1 MSQNSEGTI
10 NISYSRFQLL
20 VYAKVQY
27 IYFTESICLAGK
39 KKRNQLLKLLVKF
52 LRVDWLMNP
61 LKKKAC
67 YCSNLETAAT
77 IMGT

>member
-10 NISYSRFQLL
+10 NISNSRFQLL

-39 KKRNQLLKLLVKF
+39 KKKESVTKI
-52 LRVDWLMNP
+52 V
-61 LKKKAC
+61 
-67 YCSNLETAAT
+67 
-77 IMGT
+77 G